1 MNWAKSIAKIA
12 PEAIAA
18 ERYQRAGQVTRR
30 DPLYYTPFFCCNVG
44 GNRIHADKCLSG
56 DFGAWRGD
64 AEVLLNTHSQ
74 LERIDRVESET
85 LGTEERCIITNIFRR
100 NLQHEVFD
108 HHALNAGFEI
118 NFGHEPEGT
127 KRDFQDEQDFLSF
140 NK

>member
-1 MNWAKSIAKIA
+1 MNSAKSIAKIA

-18 ERYQRAGQVTRR
+18 ERLSASRPSSPARLR
-30 DPLYYTPFFCCNVG
+30 PPFCCNIG
-44 GNRIHADKCLSG
+44 RNRIHADKRLSG

-64 AEVLLNTHSQ
+64 AEVLLNTYSQ
-74 LERIDRVESET
+74 LERVDRVESET
-85 LGTEERCIITNIFRR
+85 LGTEERCIIANIFRR
-100 NLQHEVFD
+100 NLQHKVFD